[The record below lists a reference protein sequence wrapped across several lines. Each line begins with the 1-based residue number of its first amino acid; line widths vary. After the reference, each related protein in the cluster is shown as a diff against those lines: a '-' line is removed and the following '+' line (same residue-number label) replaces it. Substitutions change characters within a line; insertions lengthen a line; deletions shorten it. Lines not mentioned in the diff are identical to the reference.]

1 MFEART
7 GRDEAAHNDVFLEA
21 AEIVH
26 LAGDGRFREDAG
38 GLLEAR
44 GGDERIRR
52 ERRLG
57 DTEEERTARCGAAA
71 IRDDAII
78 FLAEAELVH
87 LLLEEERGVAY
98 VLDLDPAHHRARN
111 GLDVFVVDVHAREA
125 VTLLKGMDQVRLRE
139 LFAEDGE
146 KVVQVERANAIQEV
160 NRLQ

>member
-26 LAGDGRFREDAG
+26 LPGDSRFREDAG

-57 DTEEERTARCGAAA
+57 DTKEQWTARCRTATIG
-71 IRDDAII
+71 DDAIV
-78 FLAEAELVH
+78 FLAEAELIH
-87 LLLEEERGVAY
+87 LLLEKERGVAD
-98 VLDLDPAHHRARN
+98 VFDLDPAHHLA
-111 GLDVFVVDVHAREA
+111 
-125 VTLLKGMDQVRLRE
+125 
-139 LFAEDGE
+139 
-146 KVVQVERANAIQEV
+146 
-160 NRLQ
+160 